1 MSTLSVNTL
10 QRQSGSNAP
19 DGVRLLTQ
27 QTRTDVNRTLSG
39 DSGWI
44 THLSGSVTLP
54 KQSNVIVQTNF
65 GMTREAGSVEAFAR
79 LQWAGTVY
87 YGYCMSKQSTANH
100 GGAASG
106 SFHFANQAA
115 GTYAWELQ
123 VRNTQGGTTCILNYW
138 DGGDAVRNGD
148 DVVIWYQ
155 G

>member
-39 DSGWI
+39 DSGWV

-54 KQSNVIVQTNF
+54 KQSDVLVQVNF
-65 GMTREAGSVEAFAR
+65 GMTYEAGSVEAFAR
-79 LQWAGTVY
+79 LNWGGTTY
-87 YGYCMSKQSTANH
+87 YGFCFARQSDRNH
-100 GGAASG
+100 GGAAGG
-106 SFHFANQAA
+106 SFRFASQSA
-115 GTYAWELQ
+115 GTYAWTLE
-123 VRNTQGGTTCILNYW
+123 VRNPVGGTTSILNYW
-138 DGGDAVRNGD
+138 DAGDAQRNND
-148 DVVIWYQ
+148 DVTIWFQ

>member
-27 QTRTDVNRTLSG
+27 RTSTNTNRTLSG

-54 KQSNVIVQTNF
+54 KQSNVLVQANF
-65 GMTREAGSVEAFAR
+65 GHTYESGSVQGFAR
-79 LQWAGTVY
+79 LNWAGTTY
-87 YGYCMSKQSTANH
+87 YGFCMSKQSTANS

-106 SFHFANQAA
+106 GFHFANQAA
-115 GTYAWELQ
+115 GTYAWALQ
-123 VRNTQGGTTCILNYW
+123 VRITQGGTTVILNYW
-138 DGGDAVRNGD
+138 DGGDSVRNND